1 MWRCTVCG
9 YTTQESHH
17 PNLCPVC
24 GSEESFEAFS
34 SAPPS
39 AATADVRSQRHTRH
53 ESVGIPREE
62 QTVRPQYVEK
72 PNWATVGLT
81 DSATRERGYTDQG
94 GIVPLSP
101 TPKTGAQ
108 DFTLGVMPAFTSN
121 QTHNTVAALAAVAQV
136 EDVVEVGRR
145 MRLLA
150 LVDTRMESSYVMRSG
165 KKYNLVTGDGQWFAD
180 NIPCMAACPA
190 HTDISRYIAF
200 IADEEYANS
209 FELNRESNVFPGCL
223 GRVCARPC
231 ESACRRGVI
240 DEPIAICWL
249 KRVASDNRDATRR
262 ERPVPQSGKSVA
274 VIGAGAAGIT
284 AARGLARGTP

>member
-9 YTTQESHH
+9 FTTQESRH
-17 PNLCPVC
+17 PDTCPVC
-24 GSEESFEAFS
+24 GSEESFEAFT
-34 SAPPS
+34 PPT
-39 AATADVRSQRHTRH
+39 AAGDGRTMRHSRYG
-53 ESVGIPREE
+53 SVGVPQSE
-62 QTVRPQYVEK
+62 QAVRPQYIEK
-72 PNWATVGLT
+72 PNWATVGIT
-81 DSATRERGYTDQG
+81 DSATRERGYDQHE

-121 QTHNTVAALAAVAQV
+121 QTHNTIAALAAVAQV
-136 EDVVEVGRR
+136 EDEVEVGRR
-145 MRLLA
+145 LRLLA

-180 NIPCMAACPA
+180 NIPCAAACPA

-249 KRVASDNRDATRR
+249 KRVASDNHTEQHPWTDR
-262 ERPVPQSGKSVA
+262 KSV
-274 VIGAGAAGIT
+274 V
-284 AARGLARGTP
+284 